1 MVVAALLLLICTCT
15 TRGQAARPEP
25 GSEGHTPQQL
35 RADVSIS
42 VVAGHEKKSGSSV
55 AVVEMRREDPD
66 QAARECEDDDGDDE
80 QECLMRRTL
89 LAHTDYIYTQGKHN

>member
-1 MVVAALLLLICTCT
+1 MMHHVMCISLTNLSSLCYL
-15 TRGQAARPEP
+15 Q
-25 GSEGHTPQQL
+25 

>member
-1 MVVAALLLLICTCT
+1 MSSASLTNLSSLCYLQRAAVSVV
-15 TRGQAARPEP
+15 
-25 GSEGHTPQQL
+25 
-35 RADVSIS
+35 S

-66 QAARECEDDDGDDE
+66 QAARECEDDDADDE
-80 QECLMRRTL
+80 QAECLVRRTL